1 MGFCDLHSHVLP
13 GLDDGARDLA
23 ESIELLGALGAMGF
37 DLVCATPHQKAGSFL
52 PTREAIDAAFAAV
65 SRALAERGEA
75 VLLGLGAENF
85 WDEVFLDRVS
95 RDGASLPT
103 FNGGPAFLF
112 ELPVHLTPPRLENLL
127 FELRLRGR
135 LPVMAHPERYQ
146 PLWDD
151 LDRYRALARTA
162 ALVVDLGAL
171 DGAHG
176 RRQGQIARTLV
187 EEGIA
192 HACASDV
199 HSITDAR
206 AAAGGLAWVRKRCG
220 EAAVTRLLDEGPRRI
235 LNGELPD

>member
-13 GLDDGARDLA
+13 GLDDGVRDLA

-37 DLVCATPHQKAGSFL
+37 DTVCATPHQKAGSFL
-52 PTREAIDAAFAAV
+52 PTRDAIDAAFATV
-65 SRALAERGEA
+65 SRAIAGGE
-75 VLLGLGAENF
+75 VRLGLGAENF
-85 WDEVFLDRVS
+85 WDEVFLERMS
-95 RDGASLPT
+95 REGGAAVPT
-103 FNGGPAFLF
+103 YNGGPAFLF
-112 ELPVHLTPPRLENLL
+112 ELPVHLTPPRLANLL
-127 FELRLRGR
+127 FDVRLRGR

-151 LDRYRALARTA
+151 LDRYRALGRTA

-176 RRQGQIARTLV
+176 RRQGQVARKLV

-199 HSITDAR
+199 HSLTDAR

-220 EAAVTRLLDEGPRRI
+220 AATVTRLLDEGPRRI
-235 LNGELPD
+235 LTGDLPD